1 MSGSQ
6 WVLRNRAWNESVVAG
21 AWEGIAPGTK
31 LLPSCSP
38 ALLPPTPGPELHPL
52 RIQTL
57 EMLWGDRRAL
67 SESLISLLQ
76 DNKKTIKR
84 TNKFKVHVR
93 CQPGEHTCL
102 QARASPEFSEGNKPS
117 Q

>member
-1 MSGSQ
+1 MPGSR

-21 AWEGIAPGTK
+21 AWEGTPGGARHQAAA
-31 LLPSCSP
+31 LLPS
-38 ALLPPTPGPELHPL
+38 TQGPELHPL
-52 RIQTL
+52 SIQTL

-76 DNKKTIKR
+76 DNNKTIKR

-93 CQPGEHTCL
+93 CQPGEHHLFT
-102 QARASPEFSEGNKPS
+102 SPCESRIF
-117 Q
+117 